1 MSDEQLKAFLR
12 HAHGD
17 DELRQRVL
25 QIDNPMRFRSLAE
38 EAGFAISTEALANAE
53 EISLAHLEEVR
64 GGGLYIKCDGILGES
79 TDSNHSRWIIGD
91 NADMPIF

>member
-12 HAHGD
+12 HAHSD

-25 QIDNPMRFRSLAE
+25 QIDDPIRFQSLAK
-38 EAGFAISTEALANAE
+38 EAGFAINTDALANAE
-53 EISLAHLEEVR
+53 EISLAHLEEVQ
-64 GGGLYIKCDGILGES
+64 GGGLYIKCDGIYGES
-79 TDSNHSRWIIGD
+79 TNGNHSRWIIGD